1 MNNPIYRTSS
11 FTDKKVSVKL
21 TTTILAKSD
30 IKVDDN
36 EAVVILNFLYLMA
49 KTYNKHNSNQ
59 KRLYP

>member
-1 MNNPIYRTSS
+1 MNNPIYRTSN
-11 FTDKKVSVKL
+11 FTDKKISAKL
-21 TTTILAKSD
+21 ATSILAKSD